1 MNKTAKP
8 VTALD
13 EKENKKKATPKAAPK
28 KELENIEVPKT
39 PVQSVKKESNLIGKQ
54 ILTHLM
60 AARFKEETKT
70 NATLKEAELWYS
82 CFVDSVKDLLRQEKE
97 VRLTSFATFSIRK
110 RAARIGFNP
119 KSKEK
124 VALPESKR
132 ACCRMSKQVLVAET
146 A

>member
-1 MNKTAKP
+1 MNK
-8 VTALD
+8 VTKTND
-13 EKENKKKATPKAAPK
+13 KEQEKGKKKTVAKVVAKNNSAA
-28 KELENIEVPKT
+28 KT
-39 PVQSVKKESNLIGKQ
+39 ESNLIGKQ

-60 AARFKEETKT
+60 VNKFKAESKS

-82 CFVDSVKDLLRQEKE
+82 CFVDSIKELLRQEKE

-119 KSKEK
+119 KSKQK
-124 VALPESKR
+124 VSLPESKR
-132 ACCRMSKQVLVAET
+132 AYCRMSKQVLLEEA